1 MQAAVAMLGKFFYKW
16 NERKGNHMKNVVMT
30 VESYFLSNHSLFQ
43 TTERFGVKD
52 RSFEKEEYANYQIG
66 SDSSVLSI
74 FKEEESDCDSDNE
87 DLEAIVID
95 LHSDTEE
102 NEISKWDI
110 NAEHIKNLVKQGS
123 NKAKMIYYIKDCG
136 KTELFEP
143 RFFTSLTAALFLLNS
158 SSASETSNEKDEA
171 ESLKEIYNSFWI
183 PFRAIDLKS
192 LFFEG
197 MNNDFLINF
206 ILTEDNSI
214 F

>member
-1 MQAAVAMLGKFFYKW
+1 MP
-16 NERKGNHMKNVVMT
+16 

-52 RSFEKEEYANYQIG
+52 ISFEKEEYANYQTG
-66 SDSSVLSI
+66 SDSSVLLI
-74 FKEEESDCDSDNE
+74 FKEEESDCDSDSE
-87 DLEAIVID
+87 GLEAIVID

-102 NEISKWDI
+102 NEIPKWDI
-110 NAEHIKNLVKQGS
+110 NAEHTKNLVKQAS

-143 RFFTSLTAALFLLNS
+143 RFFTWLTAALCLLNS
-158 SSASETSNEKDEA
+158 SSASETSNEEDEA

>member
-1 MQAAVAMLGKFFYKW
+1 
-16 NERKGNHMKNVVMT
+16 
-30 VESYFLSNHSLFQ
+30 
-43 TTERFGVKD
+43 
-52 RSFEKEEYANYQIG
+52 
-66 SDSSVLSI
+66 
-74 FKEEESDCDSDNE
+74 
-87 DLEAIVID
+87 
-95 LHSDTEE
+95 
-102 NEISKWDI
+102 
-110 NAEHIKNLVKQGS
+110 
-123 NKAKMIYYIKDCG
+123 MIYYKKDCG

-197 MNNDFLINF
+197 TNNDFLINF